1 MDFRVYLIRV
11 QFGHRVCAGDEHLA
25 VFRFSKVEEE
35 SEEPEKP
42 NEEAEA

>member
-1 MDFRVYLIRV
+1 MDSRVYLIRV
-11 QFGHRVCAGDEHLA
+11 QCGHCICAGDEHLA

-35 SEEPEKP
+35 SEEP